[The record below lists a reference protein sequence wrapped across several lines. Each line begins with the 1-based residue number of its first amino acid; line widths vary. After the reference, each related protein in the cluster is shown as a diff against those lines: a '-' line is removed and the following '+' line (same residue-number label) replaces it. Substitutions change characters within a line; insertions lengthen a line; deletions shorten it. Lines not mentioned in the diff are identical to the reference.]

1 MGIVRLS
8 GHASFTKHV
17 AEQHFLLEAFV
28 ASLTHGRGGAELVD
42 ELVQE
47 TISVAWT
54 RFDSY
59 DLARPFGP
67 WLRGIAARV
76 VQARFRQDSTRARIR
91 EGAQFEAD
99 FIDRLEARFALLEP
113 VSASHRAELVA
124 SLRACIDA
132 LKSEFAEIVSLHYWS
147 GMDTAKA
154 AATLGV
160 NVETVR
166 KRLQRARAQIAHCLE
181 SKGHPIRQSHPGPGE
196 EIVT

>member
-1 MGIVRLS
+1 MS
-8 GHASFTKHV
+8 DHASFTKRV
-17 AEQHFLLEAFV
+17 AEQHFILEAFV

-47 TISVAWT
+47 TIAVAWT
-54 RFDSY
+54 RFDAY
-59 DLARPFGP
+59 ELARPFGP

-76 VQARFRQDSTRARIR
+76 VQARFRQESTRARIR

-99 FIDRLEARFALLEP
+99 FIDRLEARYALLEP
-113 VSASHRAELVA
+113 VGASHRAELVA

-132 LKSEFAEIVSLHYWS
+132 LKSEFAEIVALHYGS
-147 GMDTAKA
+147 GMDTSR
-154 AATLGV
+154 AATSLGV

-181 SKGHPIRQSHPGPGE
+181 SKGHPIRQSHPGAGE